1 MARALKNEP
10 PTSSVGRLLDRE
22 AVARALHP
30 PFESSRPQSCSDGR
44 PSMTQARNRESAVL
58 KREFVLTSEA
68 EETLSQ
74 LVQTYRQA
82 TRTRLSNSHMIRAL
96 LRGVAHGM
104 SEIQREA
111 ELLGALKLPSN
122 AKGRERER
130 EWFEDALASS
140 FVSAMR
146 SLPAFT
152 GRRCSS
158 DERQG

>member
-10 PTSSVGRLLDRE
+10 PTSSVGRLFDRE
-22 AVARALHP
+22 AIARALHP
-30 PFESSRPQSCSDGR
+30 PSESSRPPSYSDDC
-44 PSMTQARNRESAVL
+44 PSTTQVRKRESAIL

-82 TRTRLSNSHMIRAL
+82 TRTRLSNSHVIRAL
-96 LRGVAHGM
+96 LRGAAHGM

-111 ELLGALKLPSN
+111 ELLGTLKLPSN
-122 AKGRERER
+122 AKGREHER
-130 EWFEDALASS
+130 DRFEDSLASS

-146 SLPAFT
+146 SLP
-152 GRRCSS
+152 S
-158 DERQG
+158 